1 MRLSEI
7 MRLVLI
13 NLKQNKFKVFLTSL
27 GIIVG
32 AATIVM
38 VIAIGEGGKQD
49 VEEQFKTLNAG
60 TITVTSGGIDMESM
74 MGGMMGGGM
83 PGGGDMPS
91 GGGSAPSGGGSAGGS
106 RDSGGGSAGGSTGRT
121 AMQGMVEGA
130 TLTQENLDDILYFV
144 PDIVTGAIFATVE
157 SDVLSE
163 ELDEAL
169 TFDIIG
175 TQSSY
180 AQISNLS
187 LLVGSFITD
196 EEVANETRSVV
207 LGYSVAMDLF
217 GSPAYAYDA
226 RVEIDGREYVVNGV
240 LAQMGTVVSGV
251 NPDSSIFMPYST
263 ADKYLLE
270 RNTEPQISVL
280 ATSVDAVSTVIQ
292 NIELVLTQENP
303 NSVYTIEDSG
313 ATMDAAMQSAN
324 TLSVLLLAVAVI
336 VFVVGGIGIMNVLF
350 VSVKERTREIGILK
364 SLGTKKSNI
373 LLLFL
378 LEASMIG
385 FIGGILGVGL
395 SFAVLPLMQYTD
407 MTVVITS
414 TSIILAFVFALFTG
428 TAFGF
433 YPAWKAS
440 NLIPIEALNNE

>member
-60 TITVTSGGIDMESM
+60 TITVTSGGIDTES
-74 MGGMMGGGM
+74 MMGGGM
-83 PGGGDMPS
+83 PSGGDMSSGGGMPSGMSS
-91 GGGSAPSGGGSAGGS
+91 GGGSFSRDSSGGGTSS
-106 RDSGGGSAGGSTGRT
+106 RNT
-121 AMQGMVEGA
+121 MQGMVEGA

-163 ELDEAL
+163 ELDEAIS
-169 TFDIIG
+169 FDIIA

-187 LLVGSFITD
+187 MLVGSFITD
-196 EEVANETRSVV
+196 EEVLDETRSVV
-207 LGYSVAMDLF
+207 LGYTVAMDLF
-217 GSPAYAYDA
+217 GSPAYAYDE
-226 RVEIDGREYVVNGV
+226 RVENVVNGV

-251 NPDSSIFMPYST
+251 NPDTSIFMPYST

-270 RNTEPQISVL
+270 RNTQPQISVL
-280 ATSVDAVSTVIQ
+280 ATNVDAVPTIIE

-303 NSVYTIEDSG
+303 NSTYTIEDSG

-407 MTVVITS
+407 MTVVITT
-414 TSIILAFVFALFTG
+414 TSIVLAFVFALFTG
-428 TAFGF
+428 TAFGL